1 MSGVNTSI
9 PGLDELIEGGF
20 VENDVILITGGPGSG
35 KTTFGIQYLMGGIID
50 YNEPGIYVTM
60 EETPVRVIRNMWRF
74 GWDMEQMV
82 RENMLRIIQL
92 IPVQYKDF
100 VGRDKHHATIQLDTH
115 GHMLENIMD
124 QLQNSIHEIDAKR
137 LFIDSITSL
146 KINPE
151 ESVVRFR
158 IMELIKNL
166 ENLDCTTLASSEII
180 EYDGKFTVE
189 EYLCQGVI
197 RLHVFRVGGN
207 REHAIEILKMRG
219 IKHDER
225 LHPYSITNTGIVVY
239 PSDIVIFDEDNI
251 TNF

>member
-35 KTTFGIQYLMGGIID
+35 KTTFGIQYLMGGIIE

-82 RENMLRIIQL
+82 RENMLKIIQL
-92 IPVQYKDF
+92 NPIQYKNF
-100 VGRDKHHATIQLDTH
+100 IREDKHHAAIQLDPG
-115 GHMLENIMD
+115 GHMLENMME
-124 QLQNSIHEIDAKR
+124 QLQSTIHEINAKR
-137 LFIDSITSL
+137 LFVDSITSL
-146 KINPE
+146 KINPD
-151 ESVVRFR
+151 ESIVRFR

-180 EYDGKFTVE
+180 EYGGKFTVE
-189 EYLCQGVI
+189 EYLCEGVI

-207 REHAIEILKMRG
+207 RERAIEILKMRG
-219 IKHDER
+219 IKHDEQ

-239 PSDIVIFDEDNI
+239 PSDIVIFNEDNI

>member
-35 KTTFGIQYLMGGIID
+35 KTTFGIQYLMGGIIE

-82 RENMLRIIQL
+82 RENMLKIIQL
-92 IPVQYKDF
+92 NPIQYKNF
-100 VGRDKHHATIQLDTH
+100 IRQDKHHAAIQLDPE
-115 GHMLENIMD
+115 GYMLENMME
-124 QLQNSIHEIDAKR
+124 QLQNTIHEINAKR
-137 LFIDSITSL
+137 LFVDSITSL

-151 ESVVRFR
+151 ESIVRFR

-197 RLHVFRVGGN
+197 KLHVFRVAGN
-207 REHAIEILKMRG
+207 RERVIEILKMRG
-219 IKHDER
+219 IKHDEL

-239 PSDIVIFDEDNI
+239 PSDTVIFNDENI
-251 TNF
+251 INF

>member
-82 RENMLRIIQL
+82 RENMLKIIQL
-92 IPVQYKDF
+92 NPVQYKDF
-100 VGRDKHHATIQLDTH
+100 VRQDKHHAAIQLDTE
-115 GHMLENIMD
+115 GHILENMME
-124 QLQNSIHEIDAKR
+124 QLQSTIHEINAKR
-137 LFIDSITSL
+137 LFIDSITSF

-151 ESVVRFR
+151 ESIVRFR

-180 EYDGKFTVE
+180 EYGGKFTVE
-189 EYLCQGVI
+189 EYLCEGVI

-207 REHAIEILKMRG
+207 RERAIEILKMRG
-219 IKHDER
+219 IKHDEG

-239 PSDIVIFDEDNI
+239 PSDIVIFNEDNI

>member
-1 MSGVNTSI
+1 MSGVSTSI

-35 KTTFGIQYLMGGIID
+35 KTTFGIQYLMGGIIEH
-50 YNEPGIYVTM
+50 NEPGIYVTM

-92 IPVQYKDF
+92 NPIQYKNF
-100 VGRDKHHATIQLDTH
+100 IRIDKHNAAIQLDPE
-115 GHMLENIMD
+115 GHILENMME
-124 QLQNSIHEIDAKR
+124 QLQSTIHEINAKR
-137 LFIDSITSL
+137 LFVDSITSL

-151 ESVVRFR
+151 ESIVRFR

-180 EYDGKFTVE
+180 EHGGKFTVE
-189 EYLCQGVI
+189 EYLCEGVI
-197 RLHVFRVGGN
+197 RLHVFRVGGT
-207 REHAIEILKMRG
+207 REHAIDILKMRG

-239 PSDIVIFDEDNI
+239 PSDIVIFDEENI
-251 TNF
+251 INF

>member
-20 VENDVILITGGPGSG
+20 VENDVILITGGTGSG

-82 RENMLRIIQL
+82 RENMLKIIQL
-92 IPVQYKDF
+92 NPVQYKDF
-100 VGRDKHHATIQLDTH
+100 VRQDKHHAAIRLDTE
-115 GHMLENIMD
+115 GHMLENMMD
-124 QLQNSIHEIDAKR
+124 QLQSTIHEINAKR
-137 LFIDSITSL
+137 LFIDSITSF
-146 KINPE
+146 KVNPE
-151 ESVVRFR
+151 ESIVRFR

-197 RLHVFRVGGN
+197 KLHVFRVAGN
-207 REHAIEILKMRG
+207 RERVIEILKMRG
-219 IKHDER
+219 IKHDEL

-239 PSDIVIFDEDNI
+239 PSDTVIFNEENI
-251 TNF
+251 INF